1 MQHNKACMS
10 THIHI
15 VHRAVYP
22 GSFDPV
28 TNGHVDVI
36 ERATRIFDE
45 LIVGVAISTP
55 KETLFSIDERVA
67 MMEDVCARFENVRVE
82 VFDKLLV
89 DWAVRRGAQTIV
101 RGLRALSDFDYEFQM
116 ALANRKLEPRIET
129 VFLMASEECAC
140 ISSSMIKQIAALGG
154 DVGRLVPACVAAA
167 LQRRLVR

>member
-1 MQHNKACMS
+1 MIEDAMNAAAH
-10 THIHI
+10 TPR
-15 VHRAVYP
+15 RAIYP

-36 ERATRIFDE
+36 ERATRMFDE

-55 KETLFSIDERVA
+55 KQTFFSADERVA
-67 MMEDVCARFENVRVE
+67 MMTDVCRRFPNVTIE

-89 DWAVRRGAQTIV
+89 EWALRRGIPTIV

-154 DVGRLVPACVAAA
+154 NVGPLVPACVAAA
-167 LQRRLVR
+167 LRQRC

>member
-1 MQHNKACMS
+1 MS
-10 THIHI
+10 AHPHI

-36 ERATRIFDE
+36 ERATRMFDE

-55 KETLFSIDERVA
+55 KETLFSIDERVQL
-67 MMEDVCARFENVRVE
+67 MKEVCAPFANVHVE

-89 DWAVRRGAQTIV
+89 DWVVRRGAQTIV

-116 ALANRKLEPRIET
+116 ALANRKLEPRVET
-129 VFLMASEECAC
+129 VFLMASEDCAC

-154 DVGRLVPACVAAA
+154 DVSKLVPACVAAA
-167 LQRRLVR
+167 LQRRLMR

>member
-1 MQHNKACMS
+1 MS
-10 THIHI
+10 AHPHTI
-15 VHRAVYP
+15 HRAVYP

-55 KETLFSIDERVA
+55 KETLFSVEERVA
-67 MMEDVCARFENVRVE
+67 LMKEVCAPFPNVEVE

-116 ALANRKLEPRIET
+116 ALANRKLEPRVET

-154 DVGRLVPACVAAA
+154 EVERLVPACVAAA
-167 LQRRLVR
+167 LRRRLAR

>member
-1 MQHNKACMS
+1 MHP
-10 THIHI
+10 HPI
-15 VHRAVYP
+15 HRAVYP

-45 LIVGVAISTP
+45 LIVGVAVSTP
-55 KETLFSIDERVA
+55 KETLFSIEERVA
-67 MMEDVCARFENVRVE
+67 LLKEVCAPFPNASVE

-89 DWAVRRGAQTIV
+89 DWAIRRGALTIV

-140 ISSSMIKQIAALGG
+140 ISSTMIKQIAALGG
-154 DVGRLVPACVAAA
+154 EVTRLVPPCVAHA
-167 LQRRLVR
+167 LRRRLAS